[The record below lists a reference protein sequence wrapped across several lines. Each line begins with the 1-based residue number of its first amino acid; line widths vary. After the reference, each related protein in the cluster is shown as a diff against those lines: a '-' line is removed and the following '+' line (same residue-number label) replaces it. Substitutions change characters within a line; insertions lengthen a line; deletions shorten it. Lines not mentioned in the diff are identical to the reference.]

1 MKKIFTTL
9 FCIAM
14 AMVAWAQTD
23 VWVWKDGFANKN
35 VATDSVT
42 FAEPAS
48 LGDILVW
55 KDNKSTALIATD
67 SITFATPYLENGY
80 EYVDLGLTSGTK
92 WATCNVG
99 AANPQVYGD
108 YFAWGETATKSTYSW
123 NTYLDGNITG
133 PDDCGTGKDALNGV
147 TDIAGT
153 QYDAA
158 TANWGGKWRIPTKA
172 QQDELRSEC
181 YFVWTSDYKGSNVKG
196 YIVYK
201 AKADEDKGVRIF
213 KNGTPSAS
221 YSLSDAHVF
230 LPVAGYRSD
239 GDILEAGSCCY
250 YWASSLHIGSPE
262 DAWGVYIDSNFLG
275 VSDSNRYYGQSV
287 RAVIPAE

>member
-1 MKKIFTTL
+1 
-9 FCIAM
+9 M

-99 AANPQVYGD
+99 AANPQDYGD
-108 YFAWGETATKSTYSW
+108 YFAWGETATKSIYSW

-213 KNGTPSAS
+213 KNGTPLAQNVM
-221 YSLSDAHVF
+221 SLSPF
-230 LPVAGYRSD
+230 
-239 GDILEAGSCCY
+239 GDIVATCLPRPS
-250 YWASSLHIGSPE
+250 
-262 DAWGVYIDSNFLG
+262 
-275 VSDSNRYYGQSV
+275 
-287 RAVIPAE
+287 